1 MRRVEMY
8 REALFDKVRCP
19 IVISQGREFVGGQVW
34 DPRRLEDDIIQEKE
48 ENEREPGRR
57 LFRVDIRGWVL
68 CGTGFVSGPS
78 NTEA

>member
-1 MRRVEMY
+1 MRRAETH
-8 REALFDKVRCP
+8 RKALFDEVGCP

-34 DPRRLEDDIIQEKE
+34 DPGRFEDDIIQEKE
-48 ENEREPGRR
+48 ENERKPGRR

-68 CGTGFVSGPS
+68 CGAGFGSGPS